1 MEENEN
7 INVYL
12 IPANYTDSGKIFGG
26 MLSLRNAI
34 EAILLVALLGY
45 LEYALIPMT
54 GVIRAVVMAVTLI
67 PLAIL
72 AMIGINGDSLFTF
85 LAHMT
90 GFLFRRRKLTYRE
103 GVHEQKKN

>member
-45 LEYALIPMT
+45 LEYAL
-54 GVIRAVVMAVTLI
+54 MAVTLI

-90 GFLFRRRKLTYRE
+90 GFLFRRRQLTYRE